1 MINQNRIYNW
11 KINYRE
17 NGIGKITLFLS
28 FVFSDYVLNLMN
40 CKLKTCI
47 KHS

>member
-17 NGIGKITLFLS
+17 NGIGKIADRKICSFL
-28 FVFSDYVLNLMN
+28 
-40 CKLKTCI
+40 
-47 KHS
+47 